1 MEYITLNNSVQIP
14 ILWFW
19 VYKVLQ
25 DEAKEIVLN
34 AIKTGYRHID
44 IAQYYENERWVWQ
57 AIRASWLDR
66 KNFFITTKLIT
77 KGYENTLKWIDI
89 SLQKFWYDYFDLIL
103 IHRPKWDNLSI
114 YKALETA
121 YKQWKCRAIWLSNFN
136 EDLFLEIYE
145 NCEIKPAINQIET
158 HIMWQQW
165 KMHEFLKKYD
175 CIHESRSPLWAWRFG
190 LFENETL
197 IKIAAKYNK
206 TIAQIMLKFFVQNNV
221 IVIPKSSHIERMK
234 ENFEIFDFILD
245 EEDVTKIKQLDQ
257 KISYTNRPET
267 MLREQN
273 Y

>member
-1 MEYITLNNSVQIP
+1 MEYITLNNWIKIP

-19 VYKVLQ
+19 VYKVHP
-25 DEAKEIVLN
+25 DEAKWIVLN
-34 AIKTGYRHID
+34 AIKNEYRHID
-44 IAQYYENERWVWQ
+44 TAQYYENERWVWQ
-57 AIRASWLDR
+57 AIKASKIDR
-66 KNFFITTKLIT
+66 KDFFVTTKLIT

-136 EDLFLEIYE
+136 EDLFLQIYE
-145 NCEIKPAINQIET
+145 NCEIKPVINQIET

-165 KMHEFLKKYD
+165 KMHNFLQKYN

-190 LFENETL
+190 LFENEVL
-197 IKIAAKYNK
+197 LEIAEKYNK
-206 TIAQIMLKFFVQNNV
+206 TVAQIMLRFFIQKNV

-234 ENFEIFDFILD
+234 ENFEIFDFVLD
-245 EEDVTKIKQLDQ
+245 EEDVSKIKKLDQ
-257 KISYTNRPET
+257 KISYTNRPES
-267 MLREQN
+267 MLKEQC